1 MMGDA
6 QKKKAVCTAMIALLA
21 LTGSC
26 GNGSAPTPDTVQDLL
41 IELKTAVQDTHIGE
55 LPPADSVE
63 EVDAEVKH
71 DAPDVPPPPPLFE
84 RGEVIPPDSLPC
96 TVFGTGEEKLDCNHH
111 GSSVAV
117 TADSTVLVAW
127 YHGVAEK
134 SKDSRV
140 VWSRSQGEGEGFGG
154 AEVLFDD
161 PEHAEGNPVIWVH
174 EDGTFY
180 LFFVTILGGN
190 SWNDGVL
197 RLIRSEDGGESWSD
211 VQTLREEWGW
221 MTRNK
226 PIRMSNGN
234 LLLPTYDETLYI
246 PSFMISG
253 DDFHTD
259 WVEIAFGDDPQALV
273 DHLSMIQPTVIERD
287 DGTIFSLSRNTS
299 SVHSMAYEMTSP
311 DFGVTWTPGVLGQVP
326 NDSTGIEMTQ
336 LKSGRVVLAFNN
348 TLSGRYPLSA
358 ALSEDGGQTWS
369 VVTDIDGPCDT
380 PGGCSHGYTS
390 VAQDPVDESIWITFT
405 DERNTIGWVHFNETW
420 LLAQEGEFVVQPR

>member
-1 MMGDA
+1 MRTT
-6 QKKKAVCTAMIALLA
+6 TACSILLA
-21 LTGSC
+21 CCALAISC
-26 GNGSAPTPDTVQDLL
+26 SGDTPASDDVGADTVMQPELVPLDSSEATTDLAVAHD
-41 IELKTAVQDTHIGE
+41 ELT
-55 LPPADSVE
+55 P
-63 EVDAEVKH
+63 
-71 DAPDVPPPPPLFE
+71 DAPDDPVDIVPQAPLFE
-84 RGEVIPPDSLPC
+84 RGQVIPPDSLAC
-96 TVFGTGEEKLDCNHH
+96 THFDSGEETLDCNHH

-117 TADSTVLVAW
+117 TADGTVLIAW
-127 YHGVAEK
+127 YHGIAEK
-134 SKDSRV
+134 SKDSRI
-140 VWSRSQGEGEGFGG
+140 VWSRKLEGVESFGG

-174 EDGTFY
+174 ESGALY

-211 VQTLREEWGW
+211 VQTLRDDWGW

-246 PSFMISG
+246 PSFMISA
-253 DDFHTD
+253 DDFHTE
-259 WVEIAFGDDPQALV
+259 WVEIAFDDDPQGLV

-287 DGTIFSLSRNTS
+287 DGTIFSISRNTS

-311 DFGVTWTPGVLGQVP
+311 DFGATWTAGAISQVP
-326 NDSTGIEMTQ
+326 NDSTGIEMTR

-358 ALSEDGGQTWS
+358 ALSEDGGQTWPL
-369 VVTDIDGPCDT
+369 VTDIDGPCDP
-380 PGGCSHGYTS
+380 PGSCSHGYTS
-390 VAQDPVDESIWITFT
+390 VAQDPSDETIWITFT
-405 DERNTIGWVHFNETW
+405 DERNTIGWVHLNEAW
-420 LLAQEGEFVVQPR
+420 LLEQEGEFVVHSQ